1 MGGMRKFGEGL
12 FPNTKLATLR
22 VGGNPLGEQGVVETM
37 SFLHRHRGTMFQ
49 SQLLNKGIR
58 SLDISDVGMT
68 GEGSG
73 VRAVAA
79 SLQQDV
85 GLGWLSMSKNAI
97 GDEGLAL
104 VAHALASNTLLR
116 SLIIGDTG
124 ISDDGVAS
132 FTAALR
138 TTATGQASD
147 ATLGIP
153 VSDLTFLDVSNNHI
167 GDPSAT
173 VIGKLMARTHTLGMV
188 SLASTSVSNVGAA
201 HLLEAARSNS
211 VVRYIDLEETD
222 VSQELQVEV
231 ARACHAHRRGQS
243 EDEAQHARRSGS
255 KLKNLAITVVLGA
268 GLFFVLRRNN

>member
-1 MGGMRKFGEGL
+1 M
-12 FPNTKLATLR
+12 
-22 VGGNPLGEQGVVETM
+22 
-37 SFLHRHRGTMFQ
+37 
-49 SQLLNKGIR
+49 
-58 SLDISDVGMT
+58 
-68 GEGSG
+68 
-73 VRAVAA
+73 
-79 SLQQDV
+79 
-85 GLGWLSMSKNAI
+85 
-97 GDEGLAL
+97 
-104 VAHALASNTLLR
+104 
-116 SLIIGDTG
+116 
-124 ISDDGVAS
+124 
-132 FTAALR
+132 
-138 TTATGQASD
+138 
-147 ATLGIP
+147 
-153 VSDLTFLDVSNNHI
+153 SDLTFLDVSNNHI

-222 VSQELQVEV
+222 VSQELQCVDSCCARGRCLCAAVRTVVWPSSILTCACVCDAVLCRVEV